1 MLPKP
6 RAEGSL
12 EARGF
17 FFDKN
22 FLYSY
27 YPFVKIAVVLPTYNE
42 RENIAP
48 LINQIIR
55 SFTNISHQL
64 QIVVVDDKS
73 PDGTARVVRDL
84 REKTPSLHLLLGKK
98 QGLGAAYIRGFTF
111 AQKQLKPD
119 IIVEMDA
126 DFSHD
131 PKVLPKLIK
140 EIENG
145 SDIVIGSRYVKG
157 GKVPKNWNLFRKANS
172 KWGNRFARYLA
183 GIDDVADCT
192 SGYRAIKSDILK
204 KIDLNRLKVRGYSF
218 QMNLLY
224 KAYVNGAKIKEVP
237 IYFKERVWGH
247 TKLGP
252 SDIIEFMWNSVKLR
266 FGQGFGGLDK
276 KALRA
281 DAKKRLADEGEAAS
295 L

>member
-1 MLPKP
+1 M
-6 RAEGSL
+6 
-12 EARGF
+12 
-17 FFDKN
+17 
-22 FLYSY
+22 
-27 YPFVKIAVVLPTYNE
+27 KIAVVLPTYNE

-48 LINQIIR
+48 LIDQIIR
-55 SFTNISHQL
+55 SFTSISHNL

-73 PDGTARVVRDL
+73 PDGTAKVVRDL

-192 SGYRAIKSDILK
+192 SGYRAIKGDILQ

-266 FGQGFGGLDK
+266 FEQGFGGLDK

-281 DAKKRLADEGEAAS
+281 DAKKRSADEGEAAS